1 MVVVTLTA
9 DFGGHYIGIMKGVIK
24 STAPSAEVIELSTEV
39 APFRVKEG
47 AFVLCSSYRYFPRG
61 TIHVAVV
68 DPGVGSGRRAVAVR
82 TKNYTFIGPDNGVLS
97 LAALDDGILEIRE
110 ITRFASSRTF
120 DGRDVFAP
128 AAAHIAGGGGL
139 DGLGRELD
147 TDDFVRLEFFAER
160 AGRSVFCEV
169 ISVDRFGN
177 LILSLRGEEGGLGGG
192 ELVAGGRSF
201 GLKRAGSYSEGGEE
215 LMLIVGSAGFYEV
228 AAREGSAAA
237 ITGATV
243 GSRVELRLEGGG

>member
-9 DFGGHYIGIMKGVIK
+9 DFRGHYIGIMKGVIK
-24 STAPSAEVIELSTEV
+24 SLAPSAEVIELSTEV
-39 APFRVKEG
+39 APFMVKEG
-47 AFVLCSSYRYFPRG
+47 AFVLYSSYRYFPRG

-68 DPGVGSGRRAVAVR
+68 DPGVGSGRRALAVR
-82 TKNYTFIGPDNGVLS
+82 TRNHAFVGPDNGVLS
-97 LAALDDGILEIRE
+97 LAALDDGVLEVRE
-110 ITRFASSRTF
+110 ITRFPSSRTF

-139 DGLGRELD
+139 DGLGREIG
-147 TDDFVRLEFFAER
+147 TNDFVRLELIAER

-169 ISVDRFGN
+169 ISADRFGN
-177 LILSLRGEEGGLGGG
+177 LTLSLRGEEGGLGDC

-201 GLKRAGSYSEGGEE
+201 GLRRAGSYSEGGGG
-215 LMLIVGSAGFYEV
+215 LMLIVGSAGFYEI

-243 GSRVELRLEGGG
+243 GSRVELRQGP